1 VRSHAQAAA
10 SIDSLSISAL
20 SDLASLLAEP
30 GVNSERLRTRLSE
43 AARRGAVPVAAE
55 RTTGATEVPV
65 GSKLDRAAAALID
78 SGISALESVAS
89 KPLMAASPFDEAG
102 MVPIDSLL
110 YRGRAALDRA
120 VEIRDQL
127 RRVGPSSDPEALEEL
142 FDLLELAR
150 AE

>member
-1 VRSHAQAAA
+1 VEEQTSGA
-10 SIDSLSISAL
+10 
-20 SDLASLLAEP
+20 P
-30 GVNSERLRTRLSE
+30 RL
-43 AARRGAVPVAAE
+43 
-55 RTTGATEVPV
+55 PV
-65 GSKLDRAAAALID
+65 GSKLDRVAAALID

-102 MVPIDSLL
+102 MVPIESLL

-120 VEIRDQL
+120 VEIRDHL
-127 RRVGPSSDPEALEEL
+127 RRAGPSGDPEALDEL